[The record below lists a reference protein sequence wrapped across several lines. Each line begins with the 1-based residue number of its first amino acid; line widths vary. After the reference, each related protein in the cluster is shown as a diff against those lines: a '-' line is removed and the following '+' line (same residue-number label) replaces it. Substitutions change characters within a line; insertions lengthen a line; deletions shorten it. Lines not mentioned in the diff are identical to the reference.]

1 MSTSSAP
8 RSGWLVVMPD
18 GLRYTW
24 YSRSRHAT
32 AAAAW
37 TVFEPDAAKRT
48 ALRASGWT
56 VKAGD
61 AVELLQPG
69 VTVHRAS
76 A

>member
-1 MSTSSAP
+1 MSTTSAP

-24 YSRSRHAT
+24 YARSMYAS
-32 AAAAW
+32 AKAAW
-37 TVFEPDAAKRT
+37 AVFEPDAAKRA
-48 ALRASGWT
+48 ALRAQGWT

-61 AVELLQPG
+61 AVELLPCG
-69 VTVHRAS
+69 VSVHRAS